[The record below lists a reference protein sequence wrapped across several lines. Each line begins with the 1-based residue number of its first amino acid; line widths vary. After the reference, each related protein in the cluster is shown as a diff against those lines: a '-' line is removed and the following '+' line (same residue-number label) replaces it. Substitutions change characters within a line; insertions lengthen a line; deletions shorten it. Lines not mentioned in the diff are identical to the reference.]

1 MQQQDIFPEVQP
13 HAVDQDC
20 TLIIVEMFSELEVP
34 ASQLRYSSSVDS
46 CLLNTTTQTLSA
58 VLHRLSIILICP
70 CSGKGE
76 TAMLISAVCMTIIDI
91 HAMIIAKFHETPGNE
106 ATAMPVFEELSK
118 VATLVLQFT
127 ERYNGST
134 IGEPAFAG
142 NDIPL
147 DFLPALG
154 NLMQERLQQIT
165 NDATY
170 WPA

>member
-1 MQQQDIFPEVQP
+1 MG
-13 HAVDQDC
+13 
-20 TLIIVEMFSELEVP
+20 LFSELEVP
-34 ASQLRYSSSVDS
+34 ASQLRHSSSVDT
-46 CLLNTTTQTLSA
+46 CLLNTTTQTLTA

-70 CSGKGE
+70 CSEKGE
-76 TAMLISAVCMTIIDI
+76 TAMLISAVCMTIIDV
-91 HAMIIAKFHETPGNE
+91 HAMIVAKFHETLGNE
-106 ATAMPVFEELSK
+106 AMAVPVFEDLSQM
-118 VATLVLQFT
+118 ATLVLQFT

-134 IGEPAFAG
+134 VGDAAFAG